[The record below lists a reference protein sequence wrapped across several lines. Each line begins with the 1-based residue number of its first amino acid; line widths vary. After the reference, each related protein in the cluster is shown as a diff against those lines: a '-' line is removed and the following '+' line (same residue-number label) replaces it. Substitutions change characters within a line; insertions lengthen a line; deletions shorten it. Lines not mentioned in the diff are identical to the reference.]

1 MKTLSK
7 KELSIIYKKYISTL
21 KENNISTR
29 RYEDILNGDNISIN
43 NISIKYDWLCFE
55 ENGSC
60 IPYIVIHNDYY
71 EYIIK
76 ERECVIF
83 EKKCYSENE
92 LFYEILENNFERHS
106 REEYVSKGYKM
117 FSLLDF
123 EWANKFYLSLDDED
137 KKYISFS
144 DK

>member
-7 KELSIIYKKYISTL
+7 DELSSIYKKYVSIL

-29 RYEDILNGDNISIN
+29 KYVDILNHIYRN
-43 NISIKYDWLCFE
+43 NISIQFDWLCFA

-76 ERECVIF
+76 ERDCVVF

-92 LFYEILENNFERHS
+92 LFYEIFYHNFERGS
-106 REEYVSKGYKM
+106 KEEYISKGYKM